1 MTRIELQPAQRD
13 ELETIE
19 NLMQF
24 YVYDF
29 SEWLPL
35 KLGEHGLFNI
45 QPKPGYWRNPA
56 TRPFLI
62 KVDGELAGFVTV
74 DDDIHVAGAEFN
86 IGYFFVSRRFRGQ
99 GVAKFVVSALL
110 RRLPGQ
116 WQIFHI
122 DANQPARRFWACV
135 MPDLLQ
141 EKFTTHQLTVDGYQC
156 TLYRFE
162 SSPQQPPGLPS

>member
-1 MTRIELQPAQRD
+1 MPLIELHAAQRD

-24 YVYDF
+24 YTYDF

-35 KLGEHGLFNI
+35 KLGDQGLFNI
-45 QPKPGYWRNPA
+45 QPKRDYWRKPA

-62 KVDGELAGFVTV
+62 KVDGELGGFVTV
-74 DDDIHVAGAEFN
+74 DDETHLPGAEFN

-99 GVAKFVVSALL
+99 GVAKFVASTLL
-110 RRLPGQ
+110 SRLPGQ

-122 DANQPARRFWACV
+122 DANQPARLFWAKV
-135 MPDLLQ
+135 IPALAQ
-141 EKFTTHQLTVDGYQC
+141 ENFITHQQTVDGYPC
-156 TLYRFE
+156 TFYRFE
-162 SSPQQPPGLPS
+162 SPTAGL